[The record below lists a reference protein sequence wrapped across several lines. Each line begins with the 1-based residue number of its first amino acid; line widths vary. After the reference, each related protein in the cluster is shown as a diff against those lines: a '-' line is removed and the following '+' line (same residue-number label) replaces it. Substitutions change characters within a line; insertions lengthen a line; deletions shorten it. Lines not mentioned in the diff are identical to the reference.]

1 MTKGLEDAPVS
12 MLKEEEFKLSGYRP
26 PFKNFNEIT
35 SMSNKDM
42 DVNIHTNFDKTQS
55 RSRKVMIGG
64 MSLEEKT
71 GPKWGNRNNSAIHA

>member
-1 MTKGLEDAPVS
+1 

-42 DVNIHTNFDKTQS
+42 DTNIHTNFDKTQP
-55 RSRKVMIGG
+55 RSRKVFINPV
-64 MSLEEKT
+64 SKDEKT
-71 GPKWGNRNNSAIHA
+71 GPKWGSSIDV

>member
-12 MLKEEEFKLSGYRP
+12 MLKEEEYKLAGYRP

-42 DVNIHTNFDKTQS
+42 DVNIHTNFDKTQA

-64 MSLEEKT
+64 MTNAEKS
-71 GPKWGNRNNSAIHA
+71 GPKWGGNSNSI